1 MDLEVLKK
9 KIKSVSTN
17 IAIYT
22 DHMKAHKKELSK
34 TFGLDIKS
42 SPKRLDEIDKQ
53 VKRLKGRKKK
63 LYSDAEKMLEGIKDN
78 VD

>member
-1 MDLEVLKK
+1 MDLEQLKK
-9 KIKSVSTN
+9 KIKNVSTN

-22 DHMKAHKKELSK
+22 DHMKEYKKELSE
-34 TFGLDIKS
+34 TFDLDIRN
-42 SPKRLDEIDKQ
+42 SPERLDEIDEQ

-63 LYSDAEKMLEGIKDN
+63 LYSDAEKMLEGIKNN